1 MDEVLDE
8 FRWQDAGMVA
18 REMRIILNL
27 IYLQVLF
34 HAGPSGSVKYQIAV
48 CQTSCSER
56 KENDPEF
63 VQSLGRGR

>member
-1 MDEVLDE
+1 M
-8 FRWQDAGMVA
+8 AA

-34 HAGPSGSVKYQIAV
+34 NVVGSESVSRQNRVALAAE
-48 CQTSCSER
+48 CQEQ
-56 KENDPEF
+56 DPDF

>member
-1 MDEVLDE
+1 
-8 FRWQDAGMVA
+8 MVA

-34 HAGPSGSVKYQIAV
+34 NVVGSELLSQQSRIAFAADDQ
-48 CQTSCSER
+48 CE
-56 KENDPEF
+56 EHDPDF